1 MRSPR
6 TATSALI
13 TIICGAYLLNMLSPS
28 LEGNLFLYKFAVENG
43 QWYRLFTVG
52 LVHAGLLHLGF
63 NMFALHALGQPV
75 EQVFGKARFLIIFFA
90 SLLAGSVASITFAA
104 PNQVS
109 VGASGAVFGL
119 FGAFAIVG
127 RKMGVDVKN
136 IYVIV
141 GLNFAIG
148 FVMGGVDWHAH
159 LGGLAGGAVHH
170 RRGTG
175 TLTDARCQRSCRS
188 ARVA

>member
-90 SLLAGSVASITFAA
+90 SLLAGSLASITFAA

-159 LGGLAGGAVHH
+159 LGGLAAGAAV
-170 RRGTG
+170 TY
-175 TLTDARCQRSCRS
+175 LLL
-188 ARVA
+188 RVSSKN